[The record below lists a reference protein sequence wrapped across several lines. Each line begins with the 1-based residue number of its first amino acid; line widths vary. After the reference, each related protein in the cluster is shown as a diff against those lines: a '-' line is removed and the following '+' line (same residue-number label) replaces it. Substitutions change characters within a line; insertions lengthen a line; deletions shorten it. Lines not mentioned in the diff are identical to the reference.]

1 MTGPI
6 PEGEDAGMR
15 FRGAGRRVM
24 AAFVGAVLVAA
35 PMLAGCGPVDEVVV
49 LRWYTPADGAE
60 QYLQAAQDCTAA
72 AKGAYRIEQR
82 ILPRQADDQRLQ
94 LARRIVG
101 GDPTIDILGMDVTW
115 TAEFA
120 EAGWIRPF
128 PPQAAAAAREGTLE
142 AAYQTGTWQ
151 GQLYAA
157 PLNTNTQ
164 LLWYR
169 KDLVPDGQAPKTWD
183 ELIDIAT
190 RLAAQRQP
198 SWIEV
203 QGSQFEGLTVWF
215 NTLLTSAGGHMFSE
229 DGAVALDQGDAATQV
244 LTIMRRV
251 ATAPG
256 ADPSLSQRDE
266 GSNRLVMESGQAAF
280 MVNYPFVLAGIKENG
295 GGAFLD
301 EKGNPTTVDT
311 GRQVQDVLEWASYP
325 AVEPG
330 RPASVTIGG
339 LNLAVSGTSRYP
351 AQAVEAVQCLRN
363 RANQL
368 RNAVEAGLPPTL
380 EALYADPT
388 FQREYPAWR
397 AIKQS
402 LDTASVR
409 PKSPAYQS
417 ISIAIS
423 ALLNPPAEIVPPRTR
438 DELAR
443 QVRRA
448 VNSEGL
454 VP

>member
-1 MTGPI
+1 
-6 PEGEDAGMR
+6 MR
-15 FRGAGRRVM
+15 FPAGPRRR
-24 AAFVGAVLVAA
+24 AAALVGAALVGA
-35 PMLAGCGPVDEVVV
+35 LTIAGCGSADGGVV
-49 LRWYTPADGAE
+49 LRFYTPADGAT
-60 QYLQAAQDCTAA
+60 QYAEAAADCTTAA
-72 AKGAYRIEQR
+72 GGRYRIEQVT
-82 ILPRQADDQRLQ
+82 LPRQADDQRLQ

-101 GDPTIDILGMDVTW
+101 HDQTIDILGMDVTW

-128 PPQAAAAAREGTLE
+128 PARAAAEIREGTLE
-142 AAYQTGTWQ
+142 AAYETGTWQ

-169 KDLVPDGQAPKTWD
+169 KDLMPGGQPPQTWD
-183 ELIDIAT
+183 ELLGIAT
-190 RLAAQRQP
+190 GLAAQHRP
-198 SWIEV
+198 AWIEV
-203 QGSQFEGLTVWF
+203 QGSQYEGLTVWF
-215 NTLLTSAGGHMFSE
+215 NTLLSSAGGQIVAE
-229 DGAVALDQGDAATQV
+229 DGAVTLGQGDAAEQA
-244 LTIMRRV
+244 LMIMRRV

-266 GSNRLVMESGQAAF
+266 GTNRLAMESGQAAF
-280 MVNYPFVLAGIKENG
+280 MVNYPFVLPGIAENK

-301 EKGNPTTVDT
+301 KNGNPTTQHT
-311 GRQVQDVLEWASYP
+311 GRKVQGVFKWAPYP
-325 AVEPG
+325 AVQPG
-330 RPASVTIGG
+330 RPANVTIGG
-339 LNLAVSGTSRYP
+339 LNLAVSTTSRYP
-351 AQAVEAVQCLRN
+351 AQAVVAVQCLRN

-368 RNAVEAGLPPTL
+368 RNAVEGGVPPTL
-380 EALYADPT
+380 EALYTDPA

-397 AIKQS
+397 EIKQS

-417 ISIAIS
+417 ISIVIS
-423 ALLNPPAEIVPPRTR
+423 ALLNPPAEIDPPRTEA
-438 DELAR
+438 ELVR
-443 QVRRA
+443 QVQRA

>member
-1 MTGPI
+1 M
-6 PEGEDAGMR
+6 
-15 FRGAGRRVM
+15 
-24 AAFVGAVLVAA
+24 
-35 PMLAGCGPVDEVVV
+35 V
-49 LRWYTPADGAE
+49 LRFYTPADGAD
-60 QYLQAAQDCTAA
+60 QYAQAAAECTKAA
-72 AKGAYRIEQR
+72 GGRYRIEQHK
-82 ILPRQADDQRLQ
+82 LPRQADDQRSE

-101 GDPTIDILGMDVTW
+101 GDKTIDILGMDVTW

-120 EAGWIRPF
+120 EARWIRPF
-128 PPQAAAAAREGTLE
+128 PPDAAAEIREGTLE
-142 AAYQTGTWQ
+142 AAYDTGTWQ

-169 KDLVPDGQAPKTWD
+169 EDLVPGGQPPRTWD
-183 ELIDIAT
+183 ELITIAT
-190 RLAAQRQP
+190 GLAAQNRP

-203 QGSQFEGLTVWF
+203 QGSQYEGLTVWF
-215 NTLLTSAGGHMFSE
+215 NTLFASAGGQIVAG
-229 DGAVALDQGDAATQV
+229 DGTVTLGQGDAAEQALAV
-244 LTIMRRV
+244 MRRV

-266 GSNRLVMESGQAAF
+266 GGTRLAMESGQAAF
-280 MVNYPFVLAGIKENG
+280 MVNYPFVLPGIERNG

-301 EKGNPTTVDT
+301 ANGNPTTQDT
-311 GRQVQDVLEWASYP
+311 GRRVQDVFRWAPYP
-325 AVEPG
+325 AVVPG
-330 RPASVTIGG
+330 QPAGVTIGG
-339 LNLAVSGTSRYP
+339 LNLAVSATSRYP
-351 AQAVEAVQCLRN
+351 GQAVDAVQCLRN
-363 RANQL
+363 RENQL
-368 RNAVEAGLPPTL
+368 RNAIQAGVPPTL
-380 EALYADPT
+380 EALYTDPA
-388 FQREYPAWR
+388 FQDEYPAWQ

-417 ISIAIS
+417 ISIVIS
-423 ALLNPPAEIVPPRTR
+423 ALLNPPDGIDPTRTR

-443 QVRRA
+443 QVQRA